1 VPAQVSRR
9 QLIQLGA
16 IIVGGWG
23 VSQVLRR
30 TAPIGRDVGLS
41 EAVPAILRGED
52 LPGAGP
58 MNASL
63 RMAVFTDYRCPA
75 CRHAFPA
82 MEAAVQQDGDVRLI
96 YKDWPIFG
104 PPSERAASVALA
116 SAEQGIYPAI
126 HQRLMTDNRIIDDPM
141 LRSVVTDAG
150 GDWDRTTAFLASH
163 ARTIAA
169 QLRRNGQD
177 AYAIGLSGTPGFL
190 AGPILVMGAI
200 DTTDFGRLFARARK
214 SAK

>member
-1 VPAQVSRR
+1 MV
-9 QLIQLGA
+9 QLGA

-23 VSQVLRR
+23 ISQVLRR
-30 TAPIGRDVGLS
+30 TAPIGRDVGRS
-41 EAVPAILRGED
+41 EAVPTILRGEG

-58 MNASL
+58 MDASL

-82 MEAAVQQDGDVRLI
+82 MEEAVRQDGNVRLI

-126 HQRLMTDNRIIDDPM
+126 HRRLMTDNRVISDDM
-141 LRSVVTDAG
+141 LRSIVIDAG
-150 GDWDRTTAFLASH
+150 GDWAQTTAFLATH
-163 ARTIAA
+163 TPAIAA

-190 AGPILVMGAI
+190 AGPMLVMGAI
-200 DTTDFGRLFARARK
+200 DSTDFGRLFARAR
-214 SAK
+214 APAE